1 MGEALAKNSD
11 HGLRDR
17 YHFLRGRD
25 RCPRRRED
33 SLHHADYF
41 LDSADHSLLEREDV
55 PDRGDYF
62 PGQPED
68 GLRLCNHGLR
78 RSD

>member
-11 HGLRDR
+11 HGLRGR
-17 YHFLRGRD
+17 NHFLCRSDRG
-25 RCPRRRED
+25 PRRCED
-33 SLHHADYF
+33 GLHHADHG
-41 LDSADHSLLEREDV
+41 LDSGDHGLLEREDL
-55 PDRGDYF
+55 PERGDHF